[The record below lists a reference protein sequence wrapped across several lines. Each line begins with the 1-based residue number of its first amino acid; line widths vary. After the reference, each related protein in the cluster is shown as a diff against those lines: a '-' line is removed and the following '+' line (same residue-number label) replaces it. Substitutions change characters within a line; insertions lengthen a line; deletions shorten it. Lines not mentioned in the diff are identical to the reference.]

1 MTNTLQN
8 VFATTKQEKRAAFIP
23 YVMLG
28 YPNEAASLA
37 IAQAMADAGADII
50 ELGAPFSDP
59 LADGATIQKASQ
71 RALENGM
78 TLRKYFQ
85 MAEQI
90 ARKTNIPLVMMGY
103 YNPLLRMGLDEAM
116 RSAANSGI
124 CGCITPDLP
133 VEESLAVISAGKPYT
148 IAPIF
153 LAAPSSSD
161 RRLKA
166 IGAAAQEADSG
177 FIYCVSLNGVT
188 GARAA
193 LAEDLPQFMQRVHVA
208 APNIPLC
215 VGFGISKPKHA
226 SLAARYA
233 DGVIVGSALM
243 NAYDEVGA
251 TDTAAGVKSA
261 EILARRMR
269 AAAVTQ

>member
-1 MTNTLQN
+1 MTNTLRN
-8 VFATTKQEKRAAFIP
+8 IFAKTRQEKRAAFIP

-28 YPNEAASLA
+28 YPNEAASVA
-37 IAQAMADAGADII
+37 MAKAMADAGADII

-71 RALENGM
+71 RALENGITM
-78 TLRKYFQ
+78 RKYFQ

-90 ARKTNIPLVMMGY
+90 AAQTKIPLVMMGY
-103 YNPLLRMGLDEAM
+103 YNPLLRMGLDTAM
-116 RSAANSGI
+116 RLAANSGI
-124 CGCITPDLP
+124 CGCIIPDLP
-133 VEESLAVISAGKPYT
+133 VEESAAVIDTGRPYA

-166 IGAAAQEADSG
+166 IGAAAQSADSG

-188 GARAA
+188 GARTA
-193 LAEDLPQFMQRVHVA
+193 LSEDLPQFMQRVHIA

-215 VGFGISKPKHA
+215 VGFGISKPEHA
-226 SLAARYA
+226 AFAARYA

-243 NAYDEVGA
+243 NAYDEAGSA
-251 TDTAAGVKSA
+251 QGSASAGV
-261 EILARRMR
+261 LAQQMR